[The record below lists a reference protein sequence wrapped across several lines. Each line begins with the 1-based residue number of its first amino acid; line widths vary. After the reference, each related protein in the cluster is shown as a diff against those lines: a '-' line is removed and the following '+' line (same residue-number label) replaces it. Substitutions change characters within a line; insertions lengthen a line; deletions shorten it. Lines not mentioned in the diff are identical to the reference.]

1 MNDNHFHRYPKKDSE
16 HLLGEVIQKMLTETH
31 LARPYLE
38 RRVSEVWKD
47 AVGPVIAQYT
57 QKVELKGDT
66 LYVYM
71 LSPLVKNELM
81 LLRDEILVKMH
92 RQIDERQLRK
102 LVIR

>member
-1 MNDNHFHRYPKKDSE
+1 MVRYPKKDSE
-16 HLLGEVIQKMLTETH
+16 HLLGEVIQKMLTETN

-38 RRVSEVWKD
+38 RQVGVVWKET
-47 AVGPVIAQYT
+47 VGPVIDRYT

-81 LLRDEILVKMH
+81 MLRDEILMKMH
-92 RQIDERQLRK
+92 RHIDERQLK
-102 LVIR
+102 KIVIK

>member
-1 MNDNHFHRYPKKDSE
+1 MNDNNFRRYPKKDSE
-16 HLLGEVIQKMLTETH
+16 HLLGEVIRNLLNETH

-38 RRVSEVWKD
+38 RQVSVVWKEV
-47 AVGPVIAQYT
+47 VGPVIARYT

-71 LSPLVKNELM
+71 LSPLVKNELV
-81 LLRDEILVKMH
+81 LLHDEILLKMH
-92 RQIDERQLRK
+92 REIDERLLKK